1 MFHTFE
7 ELNAWLGQ
15 RCRALWGELL
25 HPQYNPLTVAN
36 VLELERAELMPI
48 PTVFDGY
55 VERTVRVS
63 STCLSA
69 WMPLRRATTET
80 LCPSSRR
87 SPTMAGFALGSSGS
101 AAPGPKAPHSIVVV
115 SHKHNRLTIHY
126 RRGERCPVFHG
137 ARSRETEGTLVN
149 IKSLQ

>member
-1 MFHTFE
+1 MPTTCWEKGIVEKNAQESRRRIWLDAQDCMFHTFE

-87 SPTMAGFALGSSGS
+87 SPTMAGFCSG
-101 AAPGPKAPHSIVVV
+101 
-115 SHKHNRLTIHY
+115 
-126 RRGERCPVFHG
+126 
-137 ARSRETEGTLVN
+137 
-149 IKSLQ
+149 LQR